1 MAIVSLHSSI
11 AKREVKIM
19 KDDNIFIDKYDFP
32 ALCNSICKD
41 EVNIFHIS
49 DLHFGIEK
57 SDKKEFKINAER
69 QAKTIKSLIKTLK
82 DDLRVPQNWK
92 PDVVVISGDI
102 GWTGS
107 SEEYEKYK
115 SLFLQPLLEEFDN
128 LSQEKIITCPGNH
141 DIIRENAEDF
151 ERPHSNHKIEIKDIT
166 RESIGEK
173 RKKHF
178 QNYVDYF
185 CAGDSQKLVSSLKFE
200 EWPWLRF
207 LILNSAW
214 DCRDEKDEGVLRV
227 GLELLEEITND
238 VDSENEIVIA
248 LFHHPHTE
256 VADYDID
263 KHINVKRNWLHISE
277 REPEREG
284 DRCFSVYI
292 DEIADFILNG
302 HIHVK
307 TRPLHSRTGKS
318 IQLIS
323 GTAFSNDSL
332 QYHCRILKVRCE
344 GEPLYIDIENSLT
357 NSNYLWDTSSPKN
370 FRVFGSVINRQK
382 RNLEQIR
389 SQRLELL
396 AYQKALQEWKIDK
409 SSENLIQA
417 LIRLMNALYPA
428 IQIDNKLENQPI
440 TDELADE
447 IINRINILQLK
458 GPR

>member
-1 MAIVSLHSSI
+1 
-11 AKREVKIM
+11 M
-19 KDDNIFIDKYDFP
+19 KDDNIFIDKYKYP

-107 SEEYEKYK
+107 SEEYEKCK

-141 DIIRENAEDF
+141 DIVRKNADDF
-151 ERPHSNHKIEIKDIT
+151 ERPHSNHKIEVKDIT
-166 RESIGEK
+166 RESVGEK

-178 QNYVDYF
+178 QNYVDHF
-185 CAGDSQKLVSSLKFE
+185 CAGDSQKLVSSLKFD

-207 LILNSAW
+207 LVLNSAW
-214 DCRDEKDEGVLRV
+214 DCRDEKDEGLLRV

-238 VDSENEIVIA
+238 VDPESEIVIA

-256 VADYDID
+256 VVDYDID
-263 KHINVKRNWLHISE
+263 KHIKVKRNWLHISE

-284 DRCFSVYI
+284 DRCFSVYV

-332 QYHCRILKVRCE
+332 QYHCRILKVRRE

-382 RNLEQIR
+382 RNLEQVR
-389 SQRLELL
+389 RQRLELL
-396 AYQKALQEWKIDK
+396 EYQKALQEWKTDK
-409 SSENLIQA
+409 SSENIIQA
-417 LIRLMNALYPA
+417 LIQLMNALYPA

-440 TDELADE
+440 TDELVDE
-447 IINRINILQLK
+447 IIDRINLLQLK